1 MIALIVGAEC
11 EVDQMG
17 WCVVTRIVIV
27 GAGLSG
33 LRAAEE
39 LRRAGFDG
47 DVVLAGGETHLP
59 YDRPPLSKDVIRG
72 DKDETTLR
80 PAEFF
85 TDNKIDLK
93 LGSPATSVDTAAK
106 TVAFADGSE
115 LAYDELV
122 IATGLTPRRIT
133 GLPELS
139 GVHVLRSI
147 EEALALRAELA
158 PGKRALIVGAGF
170 IGCELASSMKSHGV
184 EVTLLE
190 PQPTPLASV
199 LGTTVGALVERLHR
213 EEGIDVRVGVGLTT
227 LTGDGVVDTA
237 VLGDGSEIAVDVV
250 AIGVGSLPVTD
261 WLADSGV
268 DLDNGVLCDAVGR
281 TNVENVWAIGDVAA
295 WTIGERRKRV
305 EHWSNAGDQAK
316 ILAGA
321 LTGTG
326 DLNAPAQ
333 VPYFWSD
340 QFDLKIQALGTVAAT
355 DQVHIVKD
363 DGRKFV
369 AYYERDGLLAAVVGC
384 GSAGAV
390 MKMRAKIA
398 AGTPIADVLES
409 TPA

>member
-1 MIALIVGAEC
+1 MA
-11 EVDQMG
+11 
-17 WCVVTRIVIV
+17 RIVIV

-33 LRAAEE
+33 LRTAEE

-47 DVVLAGGETHLP
+47 EIVLAGGETHLP
-59 YDRPPLSKDVIRG
+59 YDRPPLSKEVIRG

-85 TDNKIDLK
+85 TENKIDLK
-93 LGSPATSVDTAAK
+93 LGSPALSVNTAAK

-115 LAYDELV
+115 LPYDELV
-122 IATGLTPRRIT
+122 IATGLTPRRIS
-133 GLPELS
+133 GLPDLS

-147 EEALALRAELA
+147 EEALALRADLA

-213 EEGIDVRVGVGLTT
+213 AEGIDVRVGVGLKT
-227 LTGDGVVDTA
+227 LSGDGAVDTA
-237 VLGDGSEIAVDVV
+237 VLADGSEIAVDVV

-261 WLADSGV
+261 WLVDSGIE
-268 DLDNGVLCDAVGR
+268 LDNGVLCDAVGR
-281 TNVENVWAIGDVAA
+281 TSADHVWAVGDVAA

-316 ILAGA
+316 VLAGA

-326 DLNAPAQ
+326 DPNAAAQ

-340 QFDLKIQALGTVAAT
+340 QYDVKIQALGTVAPT
-355 DQVHIVKD
+355 DQVHIIKD
-363 DGRKFV
+363 DGKKFV
-369 AYYERDGLLAAVVGC
+369 AYYERDGVLAAVVGC

-390 MKMRAKIA
+390 MKMRMKIA